1 MGRYILAVD
10 QSTSGTKAIIFDE
23 SGKLVHRC
31 TAEHMQFYPHP
42 GWVEHDALE
51 IYQKVLKAVAE
62 VLTASKID
70 RRQIAAV
77 SLTNQRETALVWDKT
92 TGIPVYNAI
101 VWQCRRAGDIC
112 KDLIAKGY
120 DRTIKEKSGLVLS
133 PYFSAPKIKW
143 ILDHAPGVR
152 AKAESGELLF
162 GTMDTWM
169 NWNLT
174 GGKIHATDF
183 SNASRTLLFN
193 INDLQW
199 DPDLLAMFTI
209 PETMM
214 PEVKYSNDVF
224 GYTTVNSMFDSQI
237 PISGVMGDSNAAL
250 FGQNCFD
257 KGMTKATYGT
267 GSSIMMNI
275 GSRPLESR
283 NGLVTSVAWG
293 MDGQVNY
300 VFEGNINCT
309 GDTIKWL
316 VDEMELL
323 TSSRDAEKIAAA
335 AESNDGVYLIPA
347 FVGLGAPYW
356 DSDAKAAIIGMTRG
370 TKKVHI
376 VRAAEESIAYQIKD
390 VVDLMAQESGI
401 LLKELRVDGGPTQDH
416 FLMQFQAD
424 ILNVNVVRNKI
435 AELSALGSAY
445 MAGLAVGIWKD
456 RRELETLRIPDALFG
471 SAMDCTTR
479 EKNYQGWKEA
489 VRRSLSGFS
498 GKKQL

>member
-1 MGRYILAVD
+1 
-10 QSTSGTKAIIFDE
+10 
-23 SGKLVHRC
+23 
-31 TAEHMQFYPHP
+31 
-42 GWVEHDALE
+42 
-51 IYQKVLKAVAE
+51 
-62 VLTASKID
+62 
-70 RRQIAAV
+70 
-77 SLTNQRETALVWDKT
+77 
-92 TGIPVYNAI
+92 
-101 VWQCRRAGDIC
+101 
-112 KDLIAKGY
+112 
-120 DRTIKEKSGLVLS
+120 
-133 PYFSAPKIKW
+133 
-143 ILDHAPGVR
+143 
-152 AKAESGELLF
+152 
-162 GTMDTWM
+162 
-169 NWNLT
+169 
-174 GGKIHATDF
+174 
-183 SNASRTLLFN
+183 
-193 INDLQW
+193 
-199 DPDLLAMFTI
+199 
-209 PETMM
+209 
-214 PEVKYSNDVF
+214 
-224 GYTTVNSMFDSQI
+224 
-237 PISGVMGDSNAAL
+237 
-250 FGQNCFD
+250 
-257 KGMTKATYGT
+257 
-267 GSSIMMNI
+267 
-275 GSRPLESR
+275 
-283 NGLVTSVAWG
+283 

-370 TKKVHI
+370 TKKAHI